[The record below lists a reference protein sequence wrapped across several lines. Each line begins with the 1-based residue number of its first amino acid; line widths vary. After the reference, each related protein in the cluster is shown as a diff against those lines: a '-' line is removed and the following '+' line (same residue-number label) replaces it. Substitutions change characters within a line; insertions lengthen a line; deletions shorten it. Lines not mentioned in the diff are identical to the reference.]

1 MLLLVSLFVR
11 DSNVYLCI
19 GDNDESASSP
29 AIFLDD
35 GKTIVRCHPWY
46 AYMTLV
52 TSMQTHRHSR
62 SSTDHGANDAS
73 TELF

>member
-1 MLLLVSLFVR
+1 MFIFV
-11 DSNVYLCI
+11 

-35 GKTIVRCHPWY
+35 GKTIVRCHPWH
-46 AYMTLV
+46 AYMFLV
-52 TSMQTHRHSR
+52 TSMQTQRHSR